1 VALEAQ
7 ACGTPVVAAS
17 VGGLATAVAGGRSG
31 LLVDGHD
38 PEAYGDALARLVL
51 EPGLRD
57 RLGAAAVGHARGF
70 GWEVTAERTLHVYTE
85 SIAALRLE
93 VGT

>member
-1 VALEAQ
+1 
-7 ACGTPVVAAS
+7 
-17 VGGLATAVAGGRSG
+17 
-31 LLVDGHD
+31 
-38 PEAYGDALARLVL
+38 VL

-70 GWEVTAERTLHVYTE
+70 GWGITAERTLQVYTE